1 MRNINSKH
9 RLLVNKKLELE
20 ISILKVDLV
29 KREAELE
36 LIKEQIRHKQFTR
49 KVMKFTTTITGF
61 SLLTTVLVH
70 FGIIPKS

>member
-9 RLLVNKKLELE
+9 QLLINKKLELE

-29 KREAELE
+29 KREAELD